1 MPASP
6 APAAPPLLDPAT
18 RRDPGDGHAHAHSHA
33 KGRDPDHG
41 HAHDHGHG
49 EEGVAI
55 PAHRAGASHSHSPSH
70 RHSHGP
76 GRRHPPARPG
86 FSLLRLSA
94 VQRLAIALP
103 LAALIWALALAVLAA
118 GGA

>member
-6 APAAPPLLDPAT
+6 APTAPPLLDPAT
-18 RRDPGDGHAHAHSHA
+18 RRDPGDGHVHA
-33 KGRDPDHG
+33 KGRDHDHD
-41 HAHDHGHG
+41 HSHDHDHGG
-49 EEGVAI
+49 EGATVPV
-55 PAHRAGASHSHSPSH
+55 PAHRPGAAHAHSPSH

-94 VQRLAIALP
+94 MQRLAIALP
-103 LAALIWALALAVLAA
+103 LAALIWALALVVLAA